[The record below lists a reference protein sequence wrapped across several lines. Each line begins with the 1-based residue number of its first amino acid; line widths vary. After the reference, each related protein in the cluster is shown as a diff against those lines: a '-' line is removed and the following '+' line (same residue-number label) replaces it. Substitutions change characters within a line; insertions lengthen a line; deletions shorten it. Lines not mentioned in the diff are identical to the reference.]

1 MKRFISFKIMQ
12 GKLIVRDI
20 IKHLFISSYHKT
32 EEVVDKMKELN
43 IEPVWNVPYHC
54 AFNDAVEK

>member
-1 MKRFISFKIMQ
+1 MPGKWTLSVTIKPISI
-12 GKLIVRDI
+12 
-20 IKHLFISSYHKT
+20 LFSYHKT